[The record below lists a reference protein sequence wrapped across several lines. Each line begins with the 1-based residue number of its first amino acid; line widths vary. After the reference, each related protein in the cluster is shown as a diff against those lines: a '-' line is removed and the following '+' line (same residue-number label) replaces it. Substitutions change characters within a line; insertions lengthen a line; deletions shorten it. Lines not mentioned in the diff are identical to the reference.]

1 MEIIES
7 WEDHNHNCYAIVEH
21 STRDQEKYGGKR
33 YEAMWRGDETSVTSE
48 LFSFGGSVGFTVA
61 DFNTIAEA
69 EDFLLKGICEYDVY
83 PDVCLD
89 MVAV

>member
-21 STRDQEKYGGKR
+21 SKQDQVEYHVKR
-33 YEAMWRGDETSVTSE
+33 YEAMWLDDETSVTPE
-48 LFSFGGSVGFTVA
+48 LFSFGGSVGYNVA
-61 DFNTIAEA
+61 DYDTIAGA
-69 EDFLLKGICEYDVY
+69 EDFLLKGISEYDVN
-83 PDVCLD
+83 PDIWLD